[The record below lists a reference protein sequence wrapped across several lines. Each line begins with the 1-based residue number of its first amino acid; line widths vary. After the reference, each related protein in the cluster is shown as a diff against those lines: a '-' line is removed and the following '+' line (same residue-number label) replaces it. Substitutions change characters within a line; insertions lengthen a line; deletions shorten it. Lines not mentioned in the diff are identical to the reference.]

1 MSRRFSPAGRA
12 QEGGNEVT
20 STSLPKPADQ
30 EKQLPTWLRIVLLIL
45 LLALFLLAIKL
56 MGGAFKSLG
65 KDQAKALFEGIANP
79 FAGLAVGILA
89 TVLVQSSSVTTATTV
104 ALVGAGEISITC
116 AVPMIMGANIGT
128 SITNTLVSMGHITRR
143 AEFRRAFAGATM
155 HDFFNLMALV
165 VLLPLEL
172 ITGVL
177 EKSARALTT
186 ILATDPGAAGSFKSP
201 IKVFFGGM
209 AKHIQYFVTDVVGLE
224 GWFAAGALLLIALG
238 MIVVSLMFITR
249 IMRTLLAARVE
260 QAMNRI
266 LGKRGLLAILIG
278 TVITVA
284 VQSSSITTSLLIPMI
299 GAGVLSL
306 PAAFPV
312 TLGAN
317 LGTTVTGLLAS
328 LAAGP
333 AGLTIALVHA
343 LFNLVGILLIYP
355 VKAVRR
361 IPILLAEGLANLAI
375 SNRAWVVIYI
385 FGVFIVMPLLGI
397 LLFK

>member
-1 MSRRFSPAGRA
+1 MQLPPLPALPAERA
-12 QEGGNEVT
+12 
-20 STSLPKPADQ
+20 
-30 EKQLPTWLRIVLLIL
+30 QLPTWTRVVLLIV

-56 MGGAFKSLG
+56 MGGAFKTLG
-65 KDQAKALFEGIANP
+65 KDQAKALFSGIANP

-104 ALVGAGEISITC
+104 ALVGSGEISIAH

-143 AEFRRAFAGATM
+143 EEFRRAFAGATM
-155 HDFFNLMALV
+155 HDFFNLMALAV
-165 VLLPLEL
+165 MLPVEL
-172 ITGVL
+172 ATGML
-177 EKSARALTT
+177 EKSARWLTT
-186 ILATDPGAAGSFKSP
+186 LIAADPGAAGSFKSP

-209 AKHIQYFVTDVVGLE
+209 AKHIQKFVTDVLGLD
-224 GWFAAGALLLIALG
+224 GWFAAGLLLLLALV
-238 MIVVSLMFITR
+238 MIVVALLFITR
-249 IMRTLLAARVE
+249 IMRTLMAARVE
-260 QAMNRI
+260 RALNEV
-266 LGKRGLLAILIG
+266 LGRRGVLAIVIG
-278 TVITVA
+278 AIMTVA

-306 PAAFPV
+306 EAAFPV

-317 LGTTVTGLLAS
+317 LGTTVTGLLAA

-343 LFNLVGILLIYP
+343 LFNLLGIFLVYP
-355 VKAVRR
+355 
-361 IPILLAEGLANLAI
+361 IPALRHLPIRLAQGLANRALE
-375 SNRAWVVIYI
+375 NRMWVVAYI
-385 FGVFIVMPLLGI
+385 FGVFVLMPLLGI

>member
-1 MSRRFSPAGRA
+1 MASVSPPASIEQA
-12 QEGGNEVT
+12 
-20 STSLPKPADQ
+20 KP
-30 EKQLPTWLRIVLLIL
+30 LPTWLRVLLLLL
-45 LLALFLLAIKL
+45 LLALFLLAVKL

-104 ALVGAGEISITC
+104 ALVGAGEIPISY
-116 AVPMIMGANIGT
+116 AVPMVMGANIGT

-155 HDFFNLMALV
+155 HDFFNLLVLV

-172 ITGVL
+172 VTGML
-177 EKSARALTT
+177 EKTARALTQ
-186 ILATDPGAAGSFKSP
+186 ILTTDPTSATSYESP
-201 IKVFFGGM
+201 IKVFFGGL
-209 AKHIQYFVTDVVGLE
+209 ARHIQYFVTEVIGLD
-224 GWFAAGALLLIALG
+224 GWFAAGVLLLIALG
-238 MIVVSLMFITR
+238 MIMVSLLFITK

-260 QAMNRI
+260 RALNEV
-266 LGKRGLLAILIG
+266 LGRRGVLAIVIG

-317 LGTTVTGLLAS
+317 LGTTVTGLLAA

-343 LFNLVGILLIYP
+343 LFNFVGILLVYP
-355 VKAVRR
+355 AKVTRR
-361 IPILLAEGLANLAI
+361 IPIRLAEGLASLTV
-375 SNRAWVVIYI
+375 SNRAWVAVYI
-385 FGVFIVMPLLGI
+385 VGVFIVMPLLGI